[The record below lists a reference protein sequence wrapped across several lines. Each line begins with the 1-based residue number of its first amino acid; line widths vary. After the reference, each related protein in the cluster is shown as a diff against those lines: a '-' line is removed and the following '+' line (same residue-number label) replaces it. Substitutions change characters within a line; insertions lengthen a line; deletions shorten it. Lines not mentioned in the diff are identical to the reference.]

1 MNAMNQIRHQD
12 LIKDLKTILEEQAK
26 QVVFAYI
33 FGSLVKSGSYRA
45 GDIDLA
51 VFFEKSESVSFL
63 DAKLDL
69 NATLS
74 RMLKFDD
81 IDILIL
87 NTARNLILL
96 DEVIR
101 DGIVIL
107 DKDPNFREDFEQR
120 ILHQA
125 LDFKYQRASILGV

>member
-1 MNAMNQIRHQD
+1 MNEMNQIHQQD
-12 LIKDLKTILEEQAK
+12 LIKDLKTILEDQAER
-26 QVVFAYI
+26 VIFAYL
-33 FGSLVKSGSYRA
+33 FGSLAKSGSHRA

-51 VFFEKSESVSFL
+51 VFFEKSDSGSFL

-69 NATLS
+69 YAALS
-74 RMLKFDD
+74 RFLKCDD

-101 DGIVIL
+101 HGVVIL
-107 DKDPNFREDFEQR
+107 DKDPDLREDFEQR

-125 LDFKYQRASILGV
+125 LDFKFQRASILGA